1 MNRYKLLFFVSL
13 VLIGAMLTIYFVIDS
28 KEDSNGSKQTVVI
41 DNFKVF
47 EKFELKKDYD
57 KKIEKEFALEKASLD
72 SMGNAFNTLK
82 SKFEVDAL
90 KKQFA
95 MRKGQFDQKFQT
107 ISQQYTS
114 EVYTRL
120 NEYIKEYGKK
130 NGYGIIIGSNG
141 QGNVMYIDDAKDVTE
156 ELIKFINHKYSNE

>member
-1 MNRYKLLFFVSL
+1 MNRYKLLFFVSV
-13 VLIGAMLTIYFVIDS
+13 VLIGAMLTTYFVMNS
-28 KEDSNGSKQTVVI
+28 GGSAGAAKQTVVI

-47 EKFELKKDYD
+47 EEFGLKKDYD
-57 KKIEKEFALEKASLD
+57 KKIEKEFAADKASLD

-82 SKFEVDAL
+82 NKFEVDAL

-95 MRKGQFDQKFQT
+95 LKKNQFDQKFQT

-114 EVYTRL
+114 EVYARL

-130 NGYGIIIGSNG
+130 RGYGVIIGSNG
-141 QGNVMYIDDAKDVTE
+141 QGNVMYVDKVCDVTDD
-156 ELIKFINHKYSNE
+156 LIAFINHKYSNE

>member
-1 MNRYKLLFFVSL
+1 MNRYKLLFFMAIICIAGL
-13 VLIGAMLTIYFVIDS
+13 LAAYFIMDS
-28 KEDSNGSKQTVVI
+28 KDSGTSKRTVAI

-47 EKFELKKDYD
+47 EEFQLKKDYD
-57 KKIEKEFALEKASLD
+57 KKIEKEFALDKASLD

-82 SKFEVDAL
+82 DPFAIDAL
-90 KKQFA
+90 KKQFVI
-95 MRKGQFDQKFQT
+95 RKQQFDQKFQAV
-107 ISQQYTS
+107 SQQYTN

-141 QGNVMYIDDAKDVTE
+141 QGNVMYIDKTEEVTE
-156 ELIKFINHKYSNE
+156 DLIKFINDKYSNE